1 MKERIQKI
9 LANEGIVSRRQA
21 ENLIREGRIRV
32 NGQDAILGMSISR
45 RDLIE
50 IDGKAIEISEGTNPL
65 RVLMY
70 NKKVGEISSTKDPE
84 GRPSVFLALPKISK
98 GKWISVGRLDI
109 NTSGLMLFTNN
120 GELANKLMHPSS
132 KIEREYVARIRGQV
146 EPDHIRRL
154 LEGVNLEDGKASFSD
169 IQPGRK
175 GKSNQWFAMVIME
188 GRTREVRR
196 MWESQGF
203 AVSRL
208 KRVRIGGLFLPANL
222 KQGNYKELVEKE
234 IKSIGPQLIS
244 LEYLSYLFLLGK
256 DMHSLLLLDFLKF
269 LGLQLDKLELSS

>member
-21 ENLIREGRIRV
+21 ENLIREGRIKV
-32 NGQDAILGMSISR
+32 NGQEAILGMSISR

-50 IDGKAIEISEGTNPL
+50 IDGKAVEISEGTNPL

-203 AVSRL
+203 SVSRL

-222 KQGNYKELVEKE
+222 RQGNYKELAEKE

-244 LEYLSYLFLLGK
+244 L
-256 DMHSLLLLDFLKF
+256 
-269 LGLQLDKLELSS
+269 

>member
-21 ENLIREGRIRV
+21 ENLIREGRIKI
-32 NGQDAILGMSISR
+32 NGQEAILGMSISR
-45 RDLIE
+45 RDSIE
-50 IDGKAIEISEGTNPL
+50 IDGKAVEISEGTNPL

-146 EPDHIRRL
+146 EPDHIRKL
-154 LEGVNLEDGKASFSD
+154 LEGVNLEDGKACFSD
-169 IQPGRK
+169 LQPGRK

-196 MWESQGF
+196 MWENQGF
-203 AVSRL
+203 SVSRL

-222 KQGNYKELVEKE
+222 RQGNYKELAEKE

-244 LEYLSYLFLLGK
+244 L
-256 DMHSLLLLDFLKF
+256 
-269 LGLQLDKLELSS
+269 

>member
-21 ENLIREGRIRV
+21 ENLIREGRIKI
-32 NGQDAILGMSISR
+32 NGQEAILGMSISR
-45 RDLIE
+45 RDSIE
-50 IDGKAIEISEGTNPL
+50 IDGKAVEISEGTNPL

-146 EPDHIRRL
+146 EPGHIRRL

-203 AVSRL
+203 SVSRL

-222 KQGNYKELVEKE
+222 KQGNYKELAEKE

-244 LEYLSYLFLLGK
+244 L
-256 DMHSLLLLDFLKF
+256 
-269 LGLQLDKLELSS
+269 

>member
-21 ENLIREGRIRV
+21 ENLIREGRIKI
-32 NGQDAILGMSISR
+32 NGQEAILGMSISR
-45 RDLIE
+45 SDLIE
-50 IDGKAIEISEGTNPL
+50 IDGKAVEISKGTNPL

-146 EPDHIRRL
+146 EPDHIRKL

-169 IQPGRK
+169 VQPGRK

-203 AVSRL
+203 SVSRL

-222 KQGNYKELVEKE
+222 RQGNYKELAEKE

-244 LEYLSYLFLLGK
+244 L
-256 DMHSLLLLDFLKF
+256 
-269 LGLQLDKLELSS
+269 

>member
-21 ENLIREGRIRV
+21 ENLIREGRIKV
-32 NGQDAILGMSISR
+32 NGQEAILGMSISR

-50 IDGKAIEISEGTNPL
+50 IDGKTVEISEGTNPL

-84 GRPSVFLALPKISK
+84 GRPSVFLALTKISK

-154 LEGVNLEDGKASFSD
+154 LEGVKLEDGKASFSD
-169 IQPGRK
+169 LQPGRK
-175 GKSNQWFAMVIME
+175 GNSNQWFAMVIME

-222 KQGNYKELVEKE
+222 KQGNYKELSEKE
-234 IKSIGPQLIS
+234 IKSIEPQLIA
-244 LEYLSYLFLLGK
+244 
-256 DMHSLLLLDFLKF
+256 
-269 LGLQLDKLELSS
+269 Q

>member
-21 ENLIREGRIRV
+21 ENLIREGRIKI
-32 NGQDAILGMSISR
+32 NGQEAILGMSISR
-45 RDLIE
+45 RDSIE
-50 IDGKAIEISEGTNPL
+50 IDGKAVEISEGTNPL

-84 GRPSVFLALPKISK
+84 GRPSVFHALPKISK

-146 EPDHIRRL
+146 EPGHIRRL

-203 AVSRL
+203 SVSRL

-222 KQGNYKELVEKE
+222 RQGNYKELAEKE

-244 LEYLSYLFLLGK
+244 L
-256 DMHSLLLLDFLKF
+256 
-269 LGLQLDKLELSS
+269 

>member
-21 ENLIREGRIRV
+21 ENLIREGRIKI
-32 NGQDAILGMSISR
+32 NGQEAILGMSISR
-45 RDLIE
+45 SDLIE
-50 IDGKAIEISEGTNPL
+50 IDGKAVEISEGTNPL

-98 GKWISVGRLDI
+98 GKWISIGRLDI

-208 KRVRIGGLFLPANL
+208 KRVRIGGLFLPASL
-222 KQGNYKELVEKE
+222 RQGNYKELAEKE

-244 LEYLSYLFLLGK
+244 L
-256 DMHSLLLLDFLKF
+256 
-269 LGLQLDKLELSS
+269 

>member
-21 ENLIREGRIRV
+21 ENLIREGRIKV
-32 NGQDAILGMSISR
+32 NGQEAILGISISR
-45 RDLIE
+45 RDSIE
-50 IDGKAIEISEGTNPL
+50 IDGKAVEISESTNPL

-222 KQGNYKELVEKE
+222 KQGNYKELAEKE
-234 IKSIGPQLIS
+234 IKSIGPQLTS
-244 LEYLSYLFLLGK
+244 L
-256 DMHSLLLLDFLKF
+256 
-269 LGLQLDKLELSS
+269 

>member
-21 ENLIREGRIRV
+21 ENLIREGRIKI
-32 NGQDAILGMSISR
+32 NGQEAILGMSISR
-45 RDLIE
+45 SDLIE
-50 IDGKAIEISEGTNPL
+50 IDGKGVEISEGTNPL

-84 GRPSVFLALPKISK
+84 GRPSVFLALPKISE

-146 EPDHIRRL
+146 EPDHIRKL
-154 LEGVNLEDGKASFSD
+154 LEGVNLEDGKACFSD
-169 IQPGRK
+169 LQPGRK

-203 AVSRL
+203 SVSRL

-222 KQGNYKELVEKE
+222 RQGNYKELAEKE

-244 LEYLSYLFLLGK
+244 L
-256 DMHSLLLLDFLKF
+256 
-269 LGLQLDKLELSS
+269 

>member
-21 ENLIREGRIRV
+21 ENLIREGRIKI
-32 NGQDAILGMSISR
+32 NGQEAILGMSISR
-45 RDLIE
+45 RDSIE
-50 IDGKAIEISEGTNPL
+50 IDGKVVEISKGTNPL

-70 NKKVGEISSTKDPE
+70 NKKVGEISSSKDPE

-146 EPDHIRRL
+146 EPDHIRKL
-154 LEGVNLEDGKASFSD
+154 LEGVNLEDGKACFSD
-169 IQPGRK
+169 LQPGRK

-203 AVSRL
+203 SVSRL
-208 KRVRIGGLFLPANL
+208 KRVRIGGLFLPASL
-222 KQGNYKELVEKE
+222 RQGNYKELAEKE

-244 LEYLSYLFLLGK
+244 L
-256 DMHSLLLLDFLKF
+256 
-269 LGLQLDKLELSS
+269 

>member
-21 ENLIREGRIRV
+21 ENLIREGRIKV
-32 NGQDAILGMSISR
+32 NGQEAILGMSISR
-45 RDLIE
+45 HDLIE
-50 IDGKAIEISEGTNPL
+50 IDGKTVEISEGANPL

-132 KIEREYVARIRGQV
+132 KIEREYIARIRGQV
-146 EPDHIRRL
+146 EADHIRRL

-208 KRVRIGGLFLPANL
+208 KRVRIGGLFLPASL
-222 KQGNYKELVEKE
+222 RQGNYKELAEKE

-244 LEYLSYLFLLGK
+244 L
-256 DMHSLLLLDFLKF
+256 
-269 LGLQLDKLELSS
+269 

>member
-21 ENLIREGRIRV
+21 ENLIREGRIKI
-32 NGQDAILGMSISR
+32 NGQEAILGMSISR
-45 RDLIE
+45 RDSIE
-50 IDGKAIEISEGTNPL
+50 IDGKAVEISEGTNPL

-222 KQGNYKELVEKE
+222 RQGNYKELAEKE

-244 LEYLSYLFLLGK
+244 L
-256 DMHSLLLLDFLKF
+256 
-269 LGLQLDKLELSS
+269 

>member
-21 ENLIREGRIRV
+21 ENLIREGRIKI
-32 NGQDAILGMSISR
+32 NGQEAILGMSISR
-45 RDLIE
+45 RDSIE
-50 IDGKAIEISEGTNPL
+50 IDGKAVEISEGTNPL

-120 GELANKLMHPSS
+120 GDLANKLMHPSS

-146 EPDHIRRL
+146 EPDHIRKL

-203 AVSRL
+203 SVSRL

-222 KQGNYKELVEKE
+222 RQGNYKELAEKE

-244 LEYLSYLFLLGK
+244 L
-256 DMHSLLLLDFLKF
+256 
-269 LGLQLDKLELSS
+269 